1 MLARMASEIP
11 AFDTI
16 PNLADMFCNSTVVS
30 TEKTKAQ
37 RNEKPK
43 FAPAR
48 LAVVTVPGPTKAA
61 VTINPGPNL
70 SLLDFNDGV
79 PYHLGDLIRDGFQSF
94 RVIAL
99 YSRRVYVS
107 GGNKGRVLM
116 C

>member
-1 MLARMASEIP
+1 MLVRMASAIP
-11 AFDTI
+11 DFDTI
-16 PNLADMFCNSTVVS
+16 PSLADMFCSRTVVS
-30 TEKTKAQ
+30 TEKTSAHSSA
-37 RNEKPK
+37 KPK
-43 FAPAR
+43 LAPAK

-70 SLLDFNDGV
+70 LLLDFNDGV
-79 PYHLGDLIRDGFQSF
+79 PYHLGDLIRDGFQSL